1 LSFPGYNQPNMRVLF
16 LTLITFLLFNCASR
30 KAIQRTVDAHSRTF
44 PLRQL
49 KPPGSDTVSVASIEI
64 KSGAPLPAR
73 SEVVNAG
80 FFMLPLLFYNHFQ
93 AGYQVL
99 LGQDV
104 FDGPWQEY
112 VDSRLKLFA
121 ADLSASGISN
131 VKVEV
136 SKAMANGKYITGN
149 VYIMIPS
156 YYFVQTQS
164 INLSKS
170 KHAAAELA
178 LKLSWTDASGNE
190 ESRDASIKIQVANNG
205 IYSAHIRTLLGKTV
219 NLSSND
225 INHHFTHDVISQP
238 PYFMNEPNLTIHLFR
253 LSDLLVLGLDE
264 LCEVVLMESR
274 EEEVKPLP
282 PSYAADLLKAR
293 DLLWEQVRA
302 KKLGER
308 FSRGYS
314 PSGGF
319 RSGSFYD
326 FTSNRA
332 HLTVDVGLERKA
344 FSVEHYL
351 FSMGQNTSGYRHL
364 YFTPEEVLTDMKSV
378 LEKIRQE
385 LN

>member
-1 LSFPGYNQPNMRVLF
+1 MRVLF
-16 LTLITFLLFNCASR
+16 LILITFSLFNCASR
-30 KAIQRTVDAHSRTF
+30 KAIQRTVNAHNRTF

-49 KPPGSDTVSVASIEI
+49 HPPGADTVSVVGIQI
-64 KSGAPLPAR
+64 KSSAPLPAKT
-73 SEVVNAG
+73 EVVGAG

-93 AGYQVL
+93 ASYQVV

-112 VDSRLKLFA
+112 VDSRLKVFA
-121 ADLSASGISN
+121 SDLSSSGISN

-136 SKAMANGKYITGN
+136 SKALANGKYVTGN
-149 VYIMIPS
+149 VYIVIPS
-156 YYFVQTQS
+156 YYFAQTQT
-164 INLSKS
+164 INLSRS

-178 LKLSWTDASGNE
+178 LKLSWLDASGNE
-190 ESRDASIKIQVANNG
+190 ESRDASIKIQVANDG
-205 IYSAHIRTLLGKTV
+205 VYSAQIRTLLGKTV
-219 NLSSND
+219 NLTSND
-225 INHHFTHDVISQP
+225 INHHFTHQILSQP
-238 PYFMNEPNLTIHLFR
+238 PYFVNEPNLTIHLFR

-282 PSYAADLLKAR
+282 PSYAVNLLKAR
-293 DLLWEQVRA
+293 DLLWEQLRA

-314 PSGGF
+314 ASGGF

-332 HLTVDVGLERKA
+332 HLTIDVGLERKA

-351 FSMGQNTSGYRHL
+351 FSMGQNTSGYSHL

-378 LEKIRQE
+378 LEKIKQE
-385 LN
+385 LK

>member
-1 LSFPGYNQPNMRVLF
+1 MRFFF
-16 LTLITFLLFNCASR
+16 LLLISVSLFNCASR
-30 KAIQRTVDAHSRTF
+30 KSIQRTVDAHNRTF

-49 KPPGSDTVSVASIEI
+49 QPSGSDTVSVSGIEI
-64 KSGAPLPAR
+64 KSGAPLPAKT
-73 SEVVNAG
+73 EVVGAG

-104 FDGPWQEY
+104 FDGPWQDY
-112 VDSRLKLFA
+112 VDSRLKVFA
-121 ADLSASGISN
+121 SDLSANGINN

-136 SKAMANGKYITGN
+136 NKALANGKYVTGN
-149 VYIMIPS
+149 VYIVVPS
-156 YYFVQTQS
+156 PYFVQTQS

-205 IYSAHIRTLLGKTV
+205 IYTAQVRTLLGKTV
-219 NLSSND
+219 NLTSND
-225 INHHFTHDVISQP
+225 INYHFTHRVISQP
-238 PYFMNEPNLTIHLFR
+238 PFFANEPNLTVHLFR

-274 EEEVKPLP
+274 EQEVKPLP
-282 PSYAADLLKAR
+282 PSYAANMLKAR
-293 DLLWEQVRA
+293 DLLWEQLKS

-319 RSGSFYD
+319 RGGSYYD
-326 FTSNRA
+326 FTSGRA
-332 HLTVDVGLERKA
+332 QLTVDVGLERKA
-344 FSVEHYL
+344 FSVEQYL
-351 FSMGQNTSGYRHL
+351 FSMGQSTSAYRHL
-364 YFTPEEVLTDMKSV
+364 YFTPEEVMADMPSV
-378 LEKIRQE
+378 LEKIKQE
-385 LN
+385 LK

>member
-1 LSFPGYNQPNMRVLF
+1 MRFLLLVL
-16 LTLITFLLFNCASR
+16 ISSSLFNCASR
-30 KAIQRTVDAHSRTF
+30 KAIQRTVDAHTRTF
-44 PLRQL
+44 PLSQL
-49 KPPGSDTVSVASIEI
+49 QPPGSDTVSVAGIEI
-64 KSGAPLPAR
+64 KSGAPLPVK

-104 FDGPWQEY
+104 FDGPWQDY
-112 VDSRLKLFA
+112 VDSRLKVFA
-121 ADLSASGISN
+121 AELSASGINN

-136 SKAMANGKYITGN
+136 SKAMANGKYVSGRS
-149 VYIMIPS
+149 YIVIPT
-156 YYFVQTQS
+156 YYTSTIQT

-170 KHAAAELA
+170 KHASAELA
-178 LKLSWTDASGNE
+178 LKLSWLDASGNE

-205 IYSAHIRTLLGKTV
+205 VYSAQIRTLLGKTI
-219 NLSSND
+219 NLTSND
-225 INHHFTHDVISQP
+225 INHHFTHQVISQP
-238 PYFMNEPNLTIHLFR
+238 PYFVNEPNLTIHLFR

-282 PSYAADLLKAR
+282 PSYAVSLLKAR
-293 DLLWEQVRA
+293 DLLWEQLRA

-308 FSRGYS
+308 FTRGYS
-314 PSGGF
+314 ASGGF

-332 HLTVDVGLERKA
+332 HLTVDIGLERKA

-385 LN
+385 LK

>member
-1 LSFPGYNQPNMRVLF
+1 MRILLLALISLS
-16 LTLITFLLFNCASR
+16 LFNCASR
-30 KAIQRTVDAHSRTF
+30 KAIQRTVDAHNRTF

-49 KPPGSDTVSVASIEI
+49 QPSGSDTISVSEIEI
-64 KSGAPLPAR
+64 KAGVPLPAKT
-73 SEVVNAG
+73 EVVGAG

-121 ADLSASGISN
+121 SDLSANGINN

-136 SKAMANGKYITGN
+136 SKALANGKYVTGN
-149 VYIMIPS
+149 VYIVIPS
-156 YYFVQTQS
+156 AYFVQTQS

-178 LKLSWTDASGNE
+178 LKLSWTDASGND

-205 IYSAHIRTLLGKTV
+205 IYTAQVRTLLGKTV
-219 NLSSND
+219 NLTSTD
-225 INHHFTHDVISQP
+225 INYHFTHRIISQP
-238 PYFMNEPNLTIHLFR
+238 PFFANEPNLTVHLFR

-264 LCEVVLMESR
+264 LCEVVLMESK

-282 PSYAADLLKAR
+282 ASYAANMLKAR
-293 DLLWEQVRA
+293 DLLWEQLRG

-319 RSGSFYD
+319 RGGSYYD

-332 HLTVDVGLERKA
+332 QLTVDIGLERKA

-351 FSMGQNTSGYRHL
+351 FSMGQSTSAYHHL
-364 YFTPEEVLTDMKSV
+364 YFTPEEVMTDMNLV
-378 LEKIRQE
+378 LEKIKQE
-385 LN
+385 LK